1 MSIASKKYY
10 DKNGYLYMDNRNLLP
25 YIKDIRKIIEEEY
38 SQNFIFY
45 LNENQ
50 NSFHKRNANTLERI
64 NREVNIKSFRKEA
77 ADIITDKLKI
87 GNNFLTSSFISY
99 LVTRPSNKGE
109 KIHPDHEFV
118 DFHRENFYTDN
129 GYANHQINV
138 WVPVF
143 DVHFLQNFK
152 YVPKSQFI
160 KDSEI
165 KIKRENN
172 KFIKKHSN
180 AHKCGLNYAPK
191 RIVSGVNLKKAIRF
205 KVPKDKFLALD
216 ANLIH
221 GGGINLSNKIRY
233 AISFSIIEKKYF
245 KNIKIPIN
253 FRTNKPHFISL

>member
-25 YIKDIRKIIEEEY
+25 YIKDIRKIIKEEY
-38 SQNFIFY
+38 SQNVTFY

-50 NSFHKRNANTLERI
+50 NSFHRRNAKVLERI
-64 NREVNIKSFRKEA
+64 NEEVNIKSFRKEA

-99 LVTRPSNKGE
+99 LATRPSNKGGE
-109 KIHPDHEFV
+109 IHPDHEFV
-118 DFHRENFYTDN
+118 DFHRENFYTNN

-233 AISFSIIEKKYF
+233 AISFSIIE
-245 KNIKIPIN
+245 NIKIPIN
-253 FRTNKPHFISL
+253 FRTNKPHFIRL

>member
-10 DKNGYLYMDNRNLLP
+10 DKNGYLYMDNRNLLS
-25 YIKDIRKIIEEEY
+25 YIKDIRKIIKEEY
-38 SQNFIFY
+38 SQNVTFY

-253 FRTNKPHFISL
+253 FRTNKPHFIRL